1 MAACL
6 PPDSIFLGQERGQTL
21 QSRLMSG
28 IVTAIMSAG
37 CVPGTA
43 IPSTR
48 ALAGA
53 LGLSRMTVTLV
64 YAELAAMGY
73 IESRPRS
80 GFVVASTVPLR
91 RVPAPSKG
99 AAPALG
105 GGIDWDEWLPPP
117 KPRKRVIRK
126 PADWRDYPYPFIF
139 GQADPTLLDH
149 AAWRDCA
156 RRALGRNDFGEM
168 SVDLMTRDDP
178 RLVEQICTATLPRR
192 GISARPEEVLI
203 TVGSQNALYLTL
215 ELLARADRPTVIEEP
230 GYPDFA
236 ETLRARGAP
245 MQFARVDEGGLDLN
259 AIPPGTRLVVVTPS
273 HHIPTGATMPM
284 DRRRALLARA
294 KADDFLIIEDDYD
307 YEMSYLAP
315 PMPAL
320 KSLDQNGRVIY
331 LGSFSKSLFPG
342 LRMGYLVAPAPL
354 IEAART
360 ARAMMLRHPAS
371 QMQRIT
377 AYFLSLGYYDAHI
390 HRLREAMATR
400 MASLVASLADTPFR
414 IAGAGRDGGACLWV
428 EAPAGID
435 SRRLANTAITR
446 GVLIEPG
453 DVFFENPPQPCPFFR
468 LGCASIGAER
478 IPPGIAALTKALGD
492 LG

>member
-1 MAACL
+1 MTACL
-6 PPDSIFLGQERGQTL
+6 PLDSIFLGQERHQTL

-28 IVTAIMSAG
+28 MVTAIMSAG
-37 CVPGTA
+37 CVPGTR

-48 ALAGA
+48 YLANA

-73 IESRPRS
+73 IESKPRS
-80 GFVVASTVPLR
+80 GFVVASTVPVR
-91 RVPAPSKG
+91 RLSTQGDGAPE
-99 AAPALG
+99 AG
-105 GGIDWDEWLPPP
+105 GSVNWDEWLPPHT
-117 KPRKRVIRK
+117 PRKRVIRK

-139 GQADPTLLDH
+139 GQTDPSLLDH

-192 GISARPEEVLI
+192 GISARPDEVLI

-215 ELLARADRPTVIEEP
+215 ELLARDDRPTVIEEP

-236 ETLRARGAP
+236 ETLRARGVP
-245 MQFARVDEGGLDLN
+245 MQFATVDEGGLDLG
-259 AIPPGTRLVVVTPS
+259 AIPAGTKMVVVTPS

-284 DRRRALLARA
+284 DRRRALLERA
-294 KADDFLIIEDDYD
+294 EADDFLIIEDDYD

-320 KSLDQNGRVIY
+320 KSLDRNGRVIY

-342 LRMGYLVAPAPL
+342 LRMGYLVGPAPL
-354 IEAART
+354 IEAAR
-360 ARAMMLRHPAS
+360 AERAMMLRHPAS

-377 AYFLSLGYYDAHI
+377 AYFLSLGYYEAHI
-390 HRLREAMATR
+390 HRLREAMAAR
-400 MASLVASLADTPFR
+400 MACLVQSLADTPFR

-428 EAPAGID
+428 EAPAGVD
-435 SRRLANTAITR
+435 SRALANAAVAR

-453 DVFFENPPQPCPFFR
+453 DVFFEHPPQPCPFFR
-468 LGCASIGAER
+468 LGCASIGTER
-478 IPPGIAALTKALGD
+478 IPLGIAALTEALAE
-492 LG
+492 LA